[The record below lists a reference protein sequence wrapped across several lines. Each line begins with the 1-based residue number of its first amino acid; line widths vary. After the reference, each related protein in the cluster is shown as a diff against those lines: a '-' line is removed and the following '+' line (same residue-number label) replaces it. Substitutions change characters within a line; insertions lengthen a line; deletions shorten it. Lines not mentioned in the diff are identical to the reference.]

1 MTEKQPT
8 MHSPAWARLTPTT
21 GVDRRV
27 GLSWLSGIGFN
38 RAAPVELLF
47 QLLDVGEA
55 DFLYRRDLP
64 DAVMDAATGH
74 RTRSVR
80 SRTAEIGDLSPA
92 QWERIIAASP
102 EPDLR
107 KELRLRAE
115 EQSAARRLSRGGR
128 GVGRAPHPDA
138 APPTTPGE
146 IAAMASEVPDIDPHS
161 STTALWWI
169 GALHANAEAMRQLAS
184 SPKLLVRRSVAR
196 APRLPADVVALL
208 ARDEDRVVRLFLAE
222 SCDDA
227 PPEML
232 LEVAGW
238 WDQSYSFPGRP
249 RSHPN
254 FPRQG
259 LLRFAADP
267 NPRLRAL
274 ALDDPAST
282 AALVEQAGHDPHE
295 IVRRAAA
302 EDPRLAPD
310 AAVRL
315 AADPDSGVRW
325 RAGAN
330 PVMPPEELVT
340 LLLDLRSAE
349 ITARNPR
356 IPVPVMHRMVEVA
369 APLLDAPRRPPRS

>member
-1 MTEKQPT
+1 MVGPELFVPRPTAQP
-8 MHSPAWARLTPTT
+8 S
-21 GVDRRV
+21 
-27 GLSWLSGIGFN
+27 
-38 RAAPVELLF
+38 
-47 QLLDVGEA
+47 QL
-55 DFLYRRDLP
+55 
-64 DAVMDAATGH
+64 
-74 RTRSVR
+74 
-80 SRTAEIGDLSPA
+80 
-92 QWERIIAASP
+92 
-102 EPDLR
+102 
-107 KELRLRAE
+107 
-115 EQSAARRLSRGGR
+115 
-128 GVGRAPHPDA
+128 
-138 APPTTPGE
+138 
-146 IAAMASEVPDIDPHS
+146 
-161 STTALWWI
+161 
-169 GALHANAEAMRQLAS
+169 
-184 SPKLLVRRSVAR
+184 
-196 APRLPADVVALL
+196 
-208 ARDEDRVVRLFLAE
+208 
-222 SCDDA
+222 
-227 PPEML
+227 
-232 LEVAGW
+232 
-238 WDQSYSFPGRP
+238 
-249 RSHPN
+249 
-254 FPRQG
+254 PRQG